1 MSWEK
6 LYTRKSEGG
15 MGFKGLRAFN
25 MALMAKQGW
34 RILRNPKSLLH
45 SVFKAKYFAKVSFME
60 A

>member
-1 MSWEK
+1 
-6 LYTRKSEGG
+6 